1 MDVFS
6 KVQSVSLTQLRVGSE
21 LFPNSVSKFPF
32 VTGMVVACAEAIKAL
47 SPMAAMPRP
56 QSLRRGR
63 KFTGVMVVLD
73 RDVVFMVFV
82 SMVLSH
88 GNGQIR
94 VVWMVFGAFGLAF

>member
-1 MDVFS
+1 
-6 KVQSVSLTQLRVGSE
+6 
-21 LFPNSVSKFPF
+21 
-32 VTGMVVACAEAIKAL
+32 MVVACAEAIKAL

-63 KFTGVMVVLD
+63 KFTGVIVVLGGD
-73 RDVVFMVFV
+73 EVFMVFV

-94 VVWMVFGAFGLAF
+94 VVWMVFGAFGLAFCCRQPE